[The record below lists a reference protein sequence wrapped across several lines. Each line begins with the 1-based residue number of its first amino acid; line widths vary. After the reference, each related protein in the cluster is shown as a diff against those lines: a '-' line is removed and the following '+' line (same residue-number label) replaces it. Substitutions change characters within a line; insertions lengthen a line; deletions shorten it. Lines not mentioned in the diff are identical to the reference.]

1 MKDANLYNSRQH
13 GFQSGRSCLSQLLQH
28 HQAILEALQNHD
40 AVDVVY
46 LDFAKA
52 FDKVDF
58 NILLRKLKA
67 IGICGKVLRWI
78 SDFLVGRKQMVKVS
92 GQLST
97 EGPVHSG
104 VPQGSSLGPL
114 LFLIMISDIDS
125 SIEHVTVSSF
135 ADDTRLL
142 KTVEAQVDCGK
153 MQDDLIGIYGWAEA
167 NHMKFNSGK
176 FEVLNYS
183 ARNRN
188 LYKINEV
195 DWLYDYPSYYDPNNK
210 LIAAVEKVRDLGV
223 KLSNDAKF
231 HLHISESVCNASRYA
246 GWILRTFN
254 TREPYAMLTLFKTM
268 VLPRIEYCC
277 PLWSPITIGLIR
289 QLEAVQ
295 RSFTAKIHQMG
306 DLDYWGRL
314 KKLGLYSLERRRE
327 RYQIIYIYKIL
338 QGLVPN
344 FEGERY
350 QIKLEYNDRRGR
362 TCRVPGINVLA
373 LSSITSMIE
382 ASLSVRGPNLF
393 NRLPIFLRNFNG
405 SVNAFKHKLDIFLK
419 CIPDRPSL
427 PGYQQSAPSNSI
439 IDQLATLRA
448 AGIFLN

>member
-1 MKDANLYNSRQH
+1 M
-13 GFQSGRSCLSQLLQH
+13 
-28 HQAILEALQNHD
+28 
-40 AVDVVY
+40 
-46 LDFAKA
+46 
-52 FDKVDF
+52 
-58 NILLRKLKA
+58 
-67 IGICGKVLRWI
+67 LRWI
-78 SDFLVGRKQMVKVS
+78 SDFLVGRKQTVKVS

-142 KTVEAQVDCGK
+142 KTVEAEVDCGK

-183 ARNRN
+183 ARKRN

-210 LIAAVEKVRDLGV
+210 LITAVEKVRDLGV
-223 KLSNDAKF
+223 KLNNDAKF

-246 GWILRTFN
+246 GWILRTFS

-295 RSFTAKIHQMG
+295 RSFTAKIHQIG

-314 KKLGLYSLERRRE
+314 KKLGLYSLER
-327 RYQIIYIYKIL
+327 
-338 QGLVPN
+338 
-344 FEGERY
+344 
-350 QIKLEYNDRRGR
+350 
-362 TCRVPGINVLA
+362 
-373 LSSITSMIE
+373 
-382 ASLSVRGPNLF
+382 
-393 NRLPIFLRNFNG
+393 
-405 SVNAFKHKLDIFLK
+405 
-419 CIPDRPSL
+419 
-427 PGYQQSAPSNSI
+427 
-439 IDQLATLRA
+439 
-448 AGIFLN
+448 